1 MKQLLTAV
9 LVVGLIG
16 CGATASSTPR
26 GSANEIA
33 RAEIEAASGVSTA
46 QDIVQRL
53 RPQWLRV
60 RGSGTLSNSAEEG
73 IVVYV
78 DGTRSGQIRIE
89 AGRAAGPNPLDGIA
103 ASEVERLI
111 YYSASSATQRFG
123 TGHAQ
128 GAIEVITR

>member
-9 LVVGLIG
+9 LAVGLIG
-16 CGATASSTPR
+16 CGATASSAPR

-33 RAEIEAASGVSTA
+33 RAEIEATSGVSTA

-60 RGSGTLSNSAEEG
+60 RGTGTLNNAEQEG

-89 AGRAAGPNPLDGIA
+89 AGRAAGPSPLDGIA
-103 ASEVERLI
+103 VSQVERLI
-111 YYSASSATQRFG
+111 YYGASSATQRFG